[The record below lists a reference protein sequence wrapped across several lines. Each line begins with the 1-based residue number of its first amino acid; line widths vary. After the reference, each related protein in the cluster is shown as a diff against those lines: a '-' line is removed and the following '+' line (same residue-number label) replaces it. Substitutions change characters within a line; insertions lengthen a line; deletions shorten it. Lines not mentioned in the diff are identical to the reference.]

1 VSRKVTLSRIA
12 EELGLSTATISLA
25 LRDSPL
31 VAENTRERIKLAA
44 SEMGYIYDRRAASLR
59 TARSDIVGV
68 LIHTVINPFFAEI
81 LRSIEE
87 ELALTRRTFLLCNH
101 GDSLEKQRGF
111 ISTLMQFG
119 ADGVILCPSVGTD
132 ADEIRRIEDFG
143 LPVTLVART
152 VDDAPVSCVRG
163 NDRLGACM
171 AIEHL
176 ISLGHRRIA
185 MIGGTPLTS
194 TGRER
199 LSGYRDA
206 LQNAGIDYDESLRFE
221 TEGTRKSAFAAC
233 YKLLEGNDRP
243 DAIAAFNDIAAF
255 GVLNCLQHFGLTPGK
270 DIAVIGYDN
279 LEESAITYPALSTV
293 DNGQDKVG
301 GLAAQTLLARIVSGP
316 TSNQEILIE
325 PKLVVR
331 ATCGGKPAT

>member
-1 VSRKVTLSRIA
+1 MGRKVTLSRIA

-31 VAENTRERIKLAA
+31 VAETTRDRIKLAA

-101 GDSLEKQRGF
+101 GDSLEKQRSF
-111 ISTLMQFG
+111 VSTLMQFG
-119 ADGVILCPSVGTD
+119 ADGVIMCPSVGTD

-152 VDDAPVSCVRG
+152 VEDAPVPCIRG
-163 NDRLGACM
+163 DDRTGA
-171 AIEHL
+171 ALAGKHL
-176 ISLGHRRIA
+176 FSLGHKRVAI
-185 MIGGTPLTS
+185 IGGKATTS
-194 TGRER
+194 TGRMR
-199 LSGYRDA
+199 LAGYRDA
-206 LQNAGIDYDESLRFE
+206 FEEAGISYDPALRFE
-221 TEGTRKSAFAAC
+221 TEGTRKAAFDAC
-233 YKLLEGNDRP
+233 YSMLESGERP

-255 GVLNCLQHFGLTPGK
+255 GVLACLQHFGLTPGK
-270 DIAVIGYDN
+270 DISVIGYDN
-279 LEESAITYPALSTV
+279 LEEARISYPALSTV

-301 GLAAQTLLARIVSGP
+301 GLAAQTLLQRIISGP
-316 TSNQEILIE
+316 GDRQERLIE
-325 PKLVVR
+325 PQLVIR
-331 ATCGGKPAT
+331 ATCCEL